1 MGICHVPDTIQS
13 TSTTPPN
20 TVDPL
25 LLRRLRL
32 WALICQGHAG
42 SWDQPSSQLGCLSA
56 RYSNRREKSV
66 RAARVLP
73 VLPHLSS
80 SLGFCLSGLKR
91 LIPFELVFIYL
102 GVSACAS
109 SQAWAGQAH
118 TDFASSDSL
127 VQAQEPKAPG
137 LSLEFP

>member
-1 MGICHVPDTIQS
+1 MNICHVPDTIQS
-13 TSTTPPN
+13 TSITPPN
-20 TVDPL
+20 TLDPL

-66 RAARVLP
+66 HAARVHP
-73 VLPHLSS
+73 VLPSLSS
-80 SLGFCLSGLKR
+80 SLSFCLSGLKR
-91 LIPFELVFIYL
+91 PIPFELVFISL

-118 TDFASSDSL
+118 TAASSDSL

-137 LSLEFP
+137 LPLEFP